1 MRRTIL
7 IAVAAASL
15 ALGARAN
22 DGVADLSLRTKA
34 LAAAATVRDIPSSPA
49 APADTMMPLLPVM
62 GESDV
67 VLVPRS
73 SCALSGREVCYDA
86 LTGHIVVRP
95 AREYMPHIGGLTAE
109 NLSVRHNRVTFTYSF
124 K

>member
-22 DGVADLSLRTKA
+22 DGVDVSLRTKA
-34 LAAAATVRDIPSSPA
+34 LAAAATVSARDIPSPA

-62 GESDV
+62 GESDQLV
-67 VLVPRS
+67 VPRS
-73 SCALSGREVCYDA
+73 SCAGHEVCYDA
-86 LTGHIVVRP
+86 AAGHIVVRP